1 MKALYIPLLVLA
13 GLLSFALWT
22 GFYVQQRTTEWQEM
36 LSLADELAQK
46 EQWEEAE
53 DQIQRSYANWNQSQ
67 TFFHTIMEHEELD
80 EAESLFATA
89 FAACDERDV
98 PDFHAA
104 LAALLSKL
112 SLLSETQQV
121 SIKNI
126 L

>member
-104 LAALLSKL
+104 LAALLSKF
-112 SLLSETQQV
+112 SLLSETQQI

>member
-112 SLLSETQQV
+112 SLLSETQQI